1 MNTRGLGD
9 AELVAAAQAGDIAA
23 LGQLLTRH
31 RPRMTAVAIQLL
43 GYGPDAED
51 AVQEAL
57 TVALARIGDV
67 RDPDAVG
74 AWLRMVVRNACR
86 MQLRA
91 RHPLPL
97 DDHRAATLSS
107 AEPDPAEL
115 LDRHASRDWVWH
127 ALDRLSPPLRMVLV
141 LRHFSSVTAYREIAE
156 LCGVPIGTVRSRL
169 SEARAQLTTSLL
181 ATADDA
187 YDDAADLAGQ
197 RRREI
202 EETLAATERG
212 ELLTMLTEFWSPEAE
227 FVWSREQRTTG
238 FDYFVRGMD
247 QDMADGVRGRVTN
260 VLAARDLTVSEIDLI
275 NPPDDPLHCP
285 PTVVWVQEL
294 RAGRIE
300 RCRLFHPSRPAEQY
314 ALPA

>member
-1 MNTRGLGD
+1 
-9 AELVAAAQAGDIAA
+9 
-23 LGQLLTRH
+23 
-31 RPRMTAVAIQLL
+31 
-43 GYGPDAED
+43 
-51 AVQEAL
+51 
-57 TVALARIGDV
+57 
-67 RDPDAVG
+67 
-74 AWLRMVVRNACR
+74 

-97 DDHRAATLSS
+97 DGHRAATLSS

-141 LRHFSSVTAYREIAE
+141 LRHFSSVTAYRDIAD

-187 YDDAADLAGQ
+187 YDDAADLARD

-227 FVWSREQRTTG
+227 FVWSREHRTTG

-247 QDMADGVRGRVTN
+247 QDTADGVRGRVTN
-260 VLAARDLTVSEIDLI
+260 VLAGRDLTVSEIELI
-275 NPPDDPLHCP
+275 NPPEDPFHCP
-285 PTVVWVQEL
+285 PAVVWVQEL
-294 RAGRIE
+294 RAGRVE
-300 RCRLFHPSRPAEQY
+300 RCRLFHPPRPAEQY